1 MEYDPIM
8 CMMVDKTTSVKTKD
22 ASWKAWTLYING
34 KFAKSFTS
42 EMPPIREASEF
53 MRENYPGKVGKLA
66 RNTGSSSGYT
76 ISGKDSNNLVDKAI
90 RITDAEKF
98 QNASGTILG
107 EIVTKSGNKVV
118 VRDPWGG
125 EYRLSENDFNWLVR
139 QRNTV
144 PLDIRAVAEVK
155 LN

>member
-1 MEYDPIM
+1 VYD
-8 CMMVDKTTSVKTKD
+8 VDKTTSVKTKD
-22 ASWKAWTLYING
+22 T
-34 KFAKSFTS
+34 
-42 EMPPIREASEF
+42 
-53 MRENYPGKVGKLA
+53 KL
-66 RNTGSSSGYT
+66 
-76 ISGKDSNNLVDKAI
+76 KDSKNTLDKAI

-139 QRNTV
+139 
-144 PLDIRAVAEVK
+144 
-155 LN
+155 

>member
-22 ASWKAWTLYING
+22 T
-34 KFAKSFTS
+34 
-42 EMPPIREASEF
+42 
-53 MRENYPGKVGKLA
+53 KL
-66 RNTGSSSGYT
+66 
-76 ISGKDSNNLVDKAI
+76 KDSKNTLDKAI

-118 VRDPWGG
+118 VRDPWGE